1 MGIATMRRKLL
12 LLSLTAAVFLGTV
25 ISCSTRTGDSYLI
38 PLVEEL
44 GGKNEDWFYD
54 TQGDTFGFEEF
65 QYDIV
70 SIGMFIDETETY
82 FIMHIMFNNPVSAPS
97 GGFDMYGLVGY
108 LEIDAD
114 QNPST
119 GFEASLNM
127 FAPLE
132 EPLSSMGVDYSI
144 QFFEY
149 DQLFHTL
156 PVYRTGI
163 FELTG
168 YVNIEFGESSCTLQI
183 PLSALPDP
191 VTGEDNDGNIDFG
204 FVLGTVPEPT
214 DIAHTEP
221 DRIYSYNS
229 NQE

>member
-1 MGIATMRRKLL
+1 MKGRNILILSITAAL
-12 LLSLTAAVFLGTV
+12 LLSTIV
-25 ISCSTRTGDSYLI
+25 SCSISTNSPYII

-44 GGKNEDWFYD
+44 GGKNEDWFHD
-54 TQGDTFGFEEF
+54 PQGDSFGFEEF
-65 QYDIV
+65 QYDIA

-127 FAPLE
+127 FAPPE
-132 EPLSSMGVDYSI
+132 EPLTSMGVDYSI

-149 DQLFHTL
+149 DHLFHTL
-156 PVYRTGI
+156 PVYRKDI

-229 NQE
+229 NLE

>member
-1 MGIATMRRKLL
+1 MGRKIL
-12 LLSLTAAVFLGTV
+12 LLSITAALLLSTIV
-25 ISCSTRTGDSYLI
+25 SCSVSTNSSYGI

-44 GGKNEDWFYD
+44 GGKNEGWFYD
-54 TQGDTFGFEEF
+54 PQGDSFGIEEF

-97 GGFDMYGLVGY
+97 SGFDMYGLVGY

-114 QNPST
+114 QNPNT
-119 GFEASLNM
+119 GLEATLNM

-132 EPLSSMGVDYSI
+132 EPLSAMGVDYSI
-144 QFFEY
+144 RFFEY
-149 DQLFHTL
+149 DRLFHTL
-156 PVYRTGI
+156 PVYHTDI

-168 YVNIEFGESSCTLQI
+168 YANIEFGESSCTLQI

-204 FVLGTVPEPT
+204 FVLGTFPEPT

-229 NQE
+229 NL